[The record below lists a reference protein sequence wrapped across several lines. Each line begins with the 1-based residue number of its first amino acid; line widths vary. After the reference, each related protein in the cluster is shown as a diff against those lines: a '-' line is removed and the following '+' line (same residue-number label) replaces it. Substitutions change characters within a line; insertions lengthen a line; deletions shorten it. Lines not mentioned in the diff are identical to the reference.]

1 MIIQMEA
8 IGPLQAGER
17 ALAAGRWVEAREAFA
32 AALVEDESPAALLG
46 LADALWWLADTAGC
60 VAAMERA
67 YALLRRAGDVTE
79 AALTAVW
86 LAIIQQ
92 KVLGNPTACSG
103 WAARAARLAA
113 DSGDDPARGWV
124 LLARTYEAADPEQ
137 AVASAREALDI
148 ARAAGDTDLELCTLG
163 ELEADA
169 PRRVEVGGVPV
180 SVVRTEG
187 EVFAVHD
194 ICSHANVSLSEGEVE
209 DCMIEC
215 WLHGSMFDLRTG
227 KPSGL
232 PATRPIPVY
241 PVKIEGDGPDAAVL
255 VSVTQES

>member
-1 MIIQMEA
+1 MTA
-8 IGPLQAGER
+8 T
-17 ALAAGRWVEAREAFA
+17 EAF
-32 AALVEDESPAALLG
+32 VQ
-46 LADALWWLADTAGC
+46 
-60 VAAMERA
+60 V
-67 YALLRRAGDVTE
+67 
-79 AALTAVW
+79 
-86 LAIIQQ
+86 
-92 KVLGNPTACSG
+92 
-103 WAARAARLAA
+103 
-113 DSGDDPARGWV
+113 
-124 LLARTYEAADPEQ
+124 
-137 AVASAREALDI
+137 
-148 ARAAGDTDLELCTLG
+148 CTLG